1 MKKPKKCK
9 KNIRKNNN
17 YNGRNI
23 YGQRCIAKFVKLDKE
38 TALDQYLAIMADI
51 ENTHGEAIEYTIDSS
66 CFTREEAIQFSN
78 KIARIME
85 LRARMKG
92 LGFVTGDFTLSQ
104 ISA

>member
-1 MKKPKKCK
+1 MKKQNKKSQK
-9 KNIRKNNN
+9 KHNK

-23 YGQRCIAKFVKLDKE
+23 YGQRCIAKFVKLEKE

-78 KIARIME
+78 KITRIME
-85 LRARMKG
+85 LRARVKG
-92 LGFVTGDFTLSQ
+92 LGFVTGDFTLPQ
-104 ISA
+104 IPA